1 MGSVTM
7 VAANLSTIELNSLN
21 NEIFSAISRI
31 KNILKQLSDVSRV
44 LNEVQ
49 KSQSIYFRKQDDSNS

>member
-7 VAANLSTIELNSLN
+7 VTANLSTIELNSLN
-21 NEIFSAISRI
+21 NEIFSAINRI
-31 KNILKQLSDVSRV
+31 KNILKQRSDVSRV

-49 KSQSIYFRKQDDSNS
+49 KS

>member
-7 VAANLSTIELNSLN
+7 VTANLSTIELNSLN

-49 KSQSIYFRKQDDSNS
+49 KSQSIYFRKQDDS

>member
-49 KSQSIYFRKQDDSNS
+49 KSQSIYFRKQDDS

>member
-7 VAANLSTIELNSLN
+7 VTANLSTIELNSLN

>member
-21 NEIFSAISRI
+21 NEIFSAINRI
-31 KNILKQLSDVSRV
+31 KNILKQRSDVSRV

-49 KSQSIYFRKQDDSNS
+49 KSQWIYFPKQDDS

>member
-7 VAANLSTIELNSLN
+7 VTANLSTIELNSLN
-21 NEIFSAISRI
+21 NEIFSAINRI
-31 KNILKQLSDVSRV
+31 KNILKQRSDVSRV

-49 KSQSIYFRKQDDSNS
+49 KSQSIYFRKQDDS

>member
-21 NEIFSAISRI
+21 NEIFSAINRI
-31 KNILKQLSDVSRV
+31 KNILKQRSDVSRV

-49 KSQSIYFRKQDDSNS
+49 KSQSIYFRKQDDS

>member
-7 VAANLSTIELNSLN
+7 VTANLSTIELNSLN
-21 NEIFSAISRI
+21 NEIFSAINRI
-31 KNILKQLSDVSRV
+31 KNILKQRSDVSRV

-49 KSQSIYFRKQDDSNS
+49 KSQWIYFPKQDDS